1 MRADQQIKIRAV
13 RDMETRRALEA
24 LGGDSADELGA
35 LSSRIEAVNAR
46 IDLLGGG
53 SGAKEFTKVDPRVV
67 VYNPSGTN
75 GDGSYQAASTVDFS
89 SAVASGAKRVYVY
102 VAIAVDDPGEVA
114 PGWGFTWKPTGWTD
128 TLEKFTRLTVDT
140 AIEDKN
146 THALPLS
153 DALTVDIAVYKP
165 DNGVG
170 DAWSYSF
177 EVWGYE

>member
-1 MRADQQIKIRAV
+1 MQTTTYSNADLV
-13 RDMETRRALEA
+13 RLVSD
-24 LGGDSADELGA
+24 
-35 LSSRIEAVNAR
+35 LSSELENTKNEIARLKINTPKQTAAVA
-46 IDLLGGG
+46 
-53 SGAKEFTKVDPRVV
+53 SAAKEFTKVDPRVV

-75 GDGSYQAASTVDFS
+75 GDGSYQAVSTVDFS
-89 SAVASGAKRVYVY
+89 SAVASGAKLVYIY

-146 THALPLS
+146 IHALPLS